1 MTNITN
7 INNINNKIIYVVKIW
22 NGVFIIVKNVGF
34 KF

>member
-7 INNINNKIIYVVKIW
+7 INNINNKIIYVIKIW